1 MSTLELSDLYPRIKP
16 ISESPPT
23 VAVYDRPVSEVTNWH
38 TQIIGTVFAGVNG
51 VEAHRPHDSLADRHS
66 ARIPG
71 SPFPTIGDG
80 VLALVADYE
89 GSRTRKFER

>member
-1 MSTLELSDLYPRIKP
+1 MELSDLYPRIKP

-38 TQIIGTVFAGVNG
+38 TQIIGTVFAGING
-51 VEAHRPHDSLADRHS
+51 VEVHRPHDSLADRS
-66 ARIPG
+66 AARVPG
-71 SPFPTIGDG
+71 EFPTVGDG

-89 GSRTRKFER
+89 SRKA